1 MSSINEGSFNY
12 FIVFRATRE
21 GTSFAFNLYF
31 NYFSKTRRTEV
42 LEMRVLLNLDRVK
55 FGQLREKSISVIRL
69 SRDRVPGHFEDAQ
82 FSEETQCFF

>member
-42 LEMRVLLNLDRVK
+42 LKMRVLLNLDW
-55 FGQLREKSISVIRL
+55 I
-69 SRDRVPGHFEDAQ
+69 
-82 FSEETQCFF
+82 